1 MTIDPKFST
10 INAVEQLA
18 EILKKEC
25 QKTIIVL
32 GLDKEN
38 VLKAFQRSSIED
50 RVGLLGFSFKRM
62 YSQIIEDKQYSF

>member
-32 GLDKEN
+32 GLDKDN
-38 VLKAFQRSSIED
+38 VQKAFQRCSIKGGALED
-50 RVGLLGFSFKRM
+50 RVG
-62 YSQIIEDKQYSF
+62 

>member
-1 MTIDPKFST
+1 MTIDKKNST
-10 INAVEQLA
+10 IHAVEQLA

-38 VLKAFQRSSIED
+38 VLRAFQRSSEKGGALEE
-50 RVGLLGFSFKRM
+50 RVRFPYAWK
-62 YSQIIEDKQYSF
+62 